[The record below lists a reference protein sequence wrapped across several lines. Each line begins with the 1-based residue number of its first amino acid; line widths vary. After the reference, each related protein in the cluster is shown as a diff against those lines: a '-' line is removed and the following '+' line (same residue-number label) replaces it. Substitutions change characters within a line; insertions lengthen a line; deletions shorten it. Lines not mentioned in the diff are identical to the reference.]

1 MDEAI
6 NPGRGEL
13 ICVHRVLLTSLG
25 WGWLCVPHG
34 FTVHYYSSPGCTWG
48 AGWGRMERAWH
59 TWVPQGTVLPDTAQA
74 APSELVLL
82 QNTSYGGNSIWISVP
97 KAGSTRREGLVA
109 ESELHHQHKTQE
121 CVPSEPPGR
130 AQLQHRD
137 HSCACWRSEPIRAG
151 SPSLALCCRKP
162 SSITQQLHNY
172 NMDNRFRS
180 CCLSRFPPDLLIT

>member
-25 WGWLCVPHG
+25 SGWLCVPHG
-34 FTVHYYSSPGCTWG
+34 FTVHYYSSPG
-48 AGWGRMERAWH
+48 AGWKGPGTPGCPRALCCQ
-59 TWVPQGTVLPDTAQA
+59 TL
-74 APSELVLL
+74 LRLLL
-82 QNTSYGGNSIWISVP
+82 QSWLCSRAPHMGEAAFGFQSLKQAP
-97 KAGSTRREGLVA
+97 HREGLVA
-109 ESELHHQHKTQE
+109 ESELHYQHKTQE
-121 CVPSEPPGR
+121 RVPSEPPGR

-137 HSCACWRSEPIRAG
+137 HSCACWRSEPIRAV